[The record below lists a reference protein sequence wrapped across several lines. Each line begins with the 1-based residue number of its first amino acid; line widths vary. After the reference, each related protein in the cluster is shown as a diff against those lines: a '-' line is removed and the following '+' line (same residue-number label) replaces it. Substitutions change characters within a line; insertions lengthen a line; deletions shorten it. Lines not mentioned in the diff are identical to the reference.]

1 MRIDRSLISNT
12 NTYSENDPKCIVVH
26 NTDNFAAGADALAH
40 ARAQYNGNFQN
51 MSASVKKTYTRA
63 YFDAKTEAGRSRR
76 LAWMIERLK
85 QNLKPM

>member
-51 MSASVKKTYTRA
+51 MSAHYYVDDGDTTATVAASALRCACRRDIITKKRFRTR
-63 YFDAKTEAGRSRR
+63 
-76 LAWMIERLK
+76 
-85 QNLKPM
+85 

>member
-40 ARAQYNGNFQN
+40 ARAQYNGNF
-51 MSASVKKTYTRA
+51 
-63 YFDAKTEAGRSRR
+63 
-76 LAWMIERLK
+76 
-85 QNLKPM
+85 